1 MKNSFKILKIT
12 LIININFNFNKKI
25 WLQNYII
32 KIFNKFYIKIMGD
45 LNLSNILEEDG
56 NKEFLI

>member
-1 MKNSFKILKIT
+1 LKNSFKILKIT